1 MDVKRKKVVCNSSP
15 IINLSKIN
23 SLYLLEKLYGQVFIP
38 VAVYN
43 ELVVEGINKKGAKEI
58 KSLVEK
64 NVIIIK
70 KVNNIS
76 FVKALNK
83 DLDLG
88 ESEVIALALQ
98 INAELII
105 VDELDAR
112 KFAEL
117 YELKKTGFI
126 GILIKAK
133 NEGYLSSVKEYIDRA
148 IEEGFWLNEKLY
160 VNIMKLL
167 DEV

>member
-1 MDVKRKKVVCNSSP
+1 MDVKHKKVVCNSSP
-15 IINLSKIN
+15 IINLTKIN

-64 NVIIIK
+64 NVISIK